1 MSLGRESVCSPTQ
14 AKALEW
20 ATRVFVWWAERS
32 ILLPV
37 LTMLFG
43 GEQLLQLFLEF
54 AYVLEVA
61 VDAGKA
67 DIGDGIEGLQ
77 AVHQQLADFAGGA
90 LALGRVHEEV
100 FGLVD
105 QRFHIAG
112 GDGAF
117 FAGVQQAAE
126 DFLALEFL
134 AASVFFHHHVG
145 DFVDALIGGE
155 ALVAALAFAAAAN
168 GLGFFTLA
176 RINYAVLRKPA
187 VWAFHCFVLIIGHG
201 AQGPAARDQGPAARD
216 QGPGNRQ

>member
-1 MSLGRESVCSPTQ
+1 
-14 AKALEW
+14 
-20 ATRVFVWWAERS
+20 
-32 ILLPV
+32 
-37 LTMLFG
+37 
-43 GEQLLQLFLEF
+43 
-54 AYVLEVA
+54 
-61 VDAGKA
+61 
-67 DIGDGIEGLQ
+67 
-77 AVHQQLADFAGGA
+77 LADFAGGA

-112 GDGAF
+112 GDGAL

-168 GLGFFTLA
+168 GLGFLTLS

-201 AQGPAARDQGPAARD
+201 ERDQRPETRD
-216 QGPGNRQ
+216 QATGNRQQAPRNRSVLLPLPWCLLATIEQRCPAFFLS